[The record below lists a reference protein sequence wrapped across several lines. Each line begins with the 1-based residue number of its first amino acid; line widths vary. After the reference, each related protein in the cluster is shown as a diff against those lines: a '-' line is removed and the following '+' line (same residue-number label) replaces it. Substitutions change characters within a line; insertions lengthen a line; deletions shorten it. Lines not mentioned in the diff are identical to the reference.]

1 MKSSMDLPRDIF
13 FWAMIKGAGG
23 SLSVSEADAGRSIFL
38 MTETALHRSMPLWL
52 CVLIS
57 KLGSSCHLFHLSIQ

>member
-13 FWAMIKGAGG
+13 FWAMMKGAGG

-38 MTETALHRSMPLWL
+38 MTDCIASIRAIMAL
-52 CVLIS
+52 CFNI
-57 KLGSSCHLFHLSIQ
+57 